1 MMQSERIPRR
11 RGFVPVLLA
20 SAIIL
25 ASCSRARTAGRWTPL
40 FNGKDFTGWRI
51 KVAGHALDENP
62 GGIFRVEDG
71 FSGALAMDVDDLREQ
86 RVLPFAGSGGWVRSV
101 AVRGPAT
108 EYSLT
113 RSGPEGDWLLAASES
128 ERGLILKSLGFE
140 AGLETVFE
148 DVA

>member
-1 MMQSERIPRR
+1 
-11 RGFVPVLLA
+11 
-20 SAIIL
+20 
-25 ASCSRARTAGRWTPL
+25 
-40 FNGKDFTGWRI
+40 
-51 KVAGHALDENP
+51 
-62 GGIFRVEDG
+62 
-71 FSGALAMDVDDLREQ
+71 MDVDDLREQ

-113 RSGPEGDWLLAASES
+113 RSGPEGDWLLAASER

-140 AGLETVFE
+140 AGLEAVFE